1 MGHDRERADV
11 TPASPRL
18 SELFI
23 TFLVVGVSAVGMGIM
38 QAIRTVP
45 VQRGWMTQE
54 DIDEGMGL
62 VQLYPGA
69 IMVDLITYI
78 GYRLRGIRGAL
89 VSVVAFV
96 GPSLVLLLG
105 LSWVFFTYKSHPVIT
120 DLAVGVEALV
130 VGVLV
135 NLTIDFGAEHATGRI
150 TSLVA
155 LGAFAVEVAGQN
167 VLWAVLG
174 ALVLGALAL
183 SPGSSTPGASPGAS
197 RAPASVSI
205 SWSRLVLATVPG
217 LVVVAGAV
225 VAAASPGALAAV
237 SASMAKIGAVAF
249 GNGTAIMPLLQQ
261 SAVEH
266 HWLTLRQFGVG
277 VGLGQVTPGPF
288 LSTAA
293 FVGYGAAG
301 WWGGIAGG
309 LAIYAPSVAMTM
321 VVAEIYP
328 VFRRLTW
335 VRGAI
340 MGVMAAFTGLLAG
353 MVLVL
358 GRPVLS
364 VPAAVGLAGAAFVAV
379 RVLKWNMLLVFAAGL
394 CVWVIYL
401 VLGGSV

>member
-1 MGHDRERADV
+1 
-11 TPASPRL
+11 
-18 SELFI
+18 
-23 TFLVVGVSAVGMGIM
+23 
-38 QAIRTVP
+38 
-45 VQRGWMTQE
+45 
-54 DIDEGMGL
+54 
-62 VQLYPGA
+62 
-69 IMVDLITYI
+69 
-78 GYRLRGIRGAL
+78 
-89 VSVVAFV
+89 
-96 GPSLVLLLG
+96 
-105 LSWVFFTYKSHPVIT
+105 
-120 DLAVGVEALV
+120 
-130 VGVLV
+130 
-135 NLTIDFGAEHATGRI
+135 
-150 TSLVA
+150 
-155 LGAFAVEVAGQN
+155 
-167 VLWAVLG
+167 
-174 ALVLGALAL
+174 
-183 SPGSSTPGASPGAS
+183 
-197 RAPASVSI
+197 
-205 SWSRLVLATVPG
+205 VPG

-237 SASMAKIGAVAF
+237 SAAMAKIGAVAF

-277 VGLGQVTPGPF
+277 VGFGQITPGPF

-379 RVLKWNMLLVFAAGL
+379 RVLKWNILLVFAAGL

-401 VLGGSV
+401 ALGGAA